1 LQAAPKDVIL
11 DIIGQS
17 CEKAFITICGNE
29 YIELIDHLTSKLG
42 LASDL
47 QEALPTIIT
56 MVASNK
62 LQVNTYRQETRLSLY
77 RILLRLLD
85 LQKEKSS
92 LL

>member
-1 LQAAPKDVIL
+1 MQAAPKDVIL
-11 DIIGQS
+11 EIIGQS

-29 YIELIDHLTSKLG
+29 YIELIDYLTAKMS

-47 QEALPTIIT
+47 QEALTTIIT

-77 RILLRLLD
+77 KILLRLLD
-85 LQKEKSS
+85 LQR
-92 LL
+92 